1 MILGFAD
8 RGWEDYQ
15 HWISND
21 KKILKRVN
29 LLIQDIKRCNSAG
42 TRTNPNDSDGIG
54 KPERLKENYEG
65 YFSRRITSE
74 HRLVYKIVDDLIVVA
89 QCRYHY

>member
-1 MILGFAD
+1 MIIGFAD

-15 HWISND
+15 HWVKND
-21 KKILKRVN
+21 KKIAKRIN
-29 LLIQDIKRCNSAG
+29 LLLMDIKR
-42 TRTNPNDSDGIG
+42 NPNDENGLG
-54 KPERLKENYEG
+54 KPERLKENLQG

-74 HRLVYKIVDDLIVVA
+74 HRLVYKIIDELIVVA